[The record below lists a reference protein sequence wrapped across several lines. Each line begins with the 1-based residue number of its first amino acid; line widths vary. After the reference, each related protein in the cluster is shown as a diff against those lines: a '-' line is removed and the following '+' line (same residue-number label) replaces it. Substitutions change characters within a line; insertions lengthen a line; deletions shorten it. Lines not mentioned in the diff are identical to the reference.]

1 MAPVPHQQQAPGCKA
16 NLYLRITGQRE
27 DGYHELESL
36 FLPLQQPSD
45 QIHFEPGAPG
55 SGLTLTCSD
64 PDLATPSNSIRV
76 AYETFRSVS
85 DKAPDLRIH
94 LDKQVPQG
102 AGLGGGSADA
112 ACVLQYL
119 HAHVCPGLPEQDL
132 QRLALQV
139 GADVPFFLHRQP
151 CWVSGIGERLEPL
164 PVSFAQWRFLVVC
177 PDVSISTGWAYRI
190 WDEMQSAFQILRQ
203 EDLTSPRHAYRQCCS
218 SGALVLYNSFEQAV
232 FPYFPEL
239 GKLKQALL
247 AAGMDACVMS
257 GSGSALVGLTRNAMT
272 LESVCSKLE
281 ARRVSFYAI

>member
-119 HAHVCPGLPEQDL
+119 HAHVCPGLL
-132 QRLALQV
+132 NRTSSGSLCRSALMSRSFCTVSRAGSVALANGWSRYRSL
-139 GADVPFFLHRQP
+139 LL
-151 CWVSGIGERLEPL
+151 SGDFWLS
-164 PVSFAQWRFLVVC
+164 V
-177 PDVSISTGWAYRI
+177 
-190 WDEMQSAFQILRQ
+190 
-203 EDLTSPRHAYRQCCS
+203 LTSVFQPVGPTAFGMRCS
-218 SGALVLYNSFEQAV
+218 PPFK
-232 FPYFPEL
+232 F
-239 GKLKQALL
+239 
-247 AAGMDACVMS
+247 
-257 GSGSALVGLTRNAMT
+257 SARKT
-272 LESVCSKLE
+272 
-281 ARRVSFYAI
+281 